1 MAVAAAYTAA
11 RAAWAR
17 GLRRC
22 CSSVVEHTLG
32 KGEADSSITLTR
44 WSGSASLLGLSSAL
58 TQLSRWRW
66 NKRRGTAV
74 IYGMMGIFLIA
85 AIALV
90 VAVIGCALVAPS
102 DQGLVQLKTAIHP
115 PH

>member
-1 MAVAAAYTAA
+1 
-11 RAAWAR
+11 
-17 GLRRC
+17 
-22 CSSVVEHTLG
+22 
-32 KGEADSSITLTR
+32 
-44 WSGSASLLGLSSAL
+44 
-58 TQLSRWRW
+58 
-66 NKRRGTAV
+66 
-74 IYGMMGIFLIA
+74 MMGIFLIA

>member
-1 MAVAAAYTAA
+1 MVARESGPNSCGAAAAQWY
-11 RAAWAR
+11 
-17 GLRRC
+17 
-22 CSSVVEHTLG
+22 TLG

-66 NKRRGTAV
+66 NKRRGTSV
-74 IYGMMGIFLIA
+74 IYGMMGILIA

-102 DQGLVQLKTAIHP
+102 DQGLVQLKTVIHP
-115 PH
+115 PL